1 MKKEQNIIP
10 NHIGIIMD
18 GNRRWAR
25 QRGLPTIE
33 GHRVGAEN
41 FKKIAQKCYELGV
54 KYFTVF
60 AFSTE
65 NWNRSEEEISYL
77 MKLLENYLNEQ
88 KEFFI
93 EKNIR
98 LKIIGQI
105 WRLPKN
111 LQKLVLEIMDITK
124 NNTGGNLNLAIS
136 YGGRV
141 EIVEAVKKIVKEK
154 ISAEEINEKVIS
166 EHTYTAGQPD
176 PDLII
181 RTSGEQRVSGFLT
194 WQAVYSEIYF
204 SPKMW
209 PEFSEQDL
217 ENAIEDFS
225 NRQRRFGK

>member
-1 MKKEQNIIP
+1 MPDEQKIIP
-10 NHIGIIMD
+10 KHIGIIMD
-18 GNRRWAR
+18 GNRRWAK

-33 GHRVGAEN
+33 GHRVGYEN
-41 FKKIAQKCYELGV
+41 FKKIAQRCYDLGV
-54 KYFTVF
+54 RYFTVF

-65 NWNRSEEEISYL
+65 NWNRSEDEVSYL
-77 MKLLENYLNEQ
+77 MKLLEGCLE
-88 KEFFI
+88 KEREFFV
-93 EKNIR
+93 KNNIK
-98 LKIIGQI
+98 LKIIGQV
-105 WRLPKN
+105 WRLPEN
-111 LQKLVLEIMDITK
+111 LQKLALEVMGETK
-124 NNTGGNLNLAIS
+124 DNAGGNLNLAIS
-136 YGGRV
+136 YGGRA
-141 EIVEAVKKIVKEK
+141 EIVEAVKKIVEEK
-154 ISAEEINEKVIS
+154 IPAEKIDEKMIS
-166 EHTYTAGQPD
+166 EHIYTAGQPD